1 MSKRHD
7 DWRDAAALIDQ
18 QIDGDRDALMRALT
32 DRFGLT
38 VAWFGDHTRVRG
50 LGITAK
56 ATSGT
61 RMALVNWSN
70 AARRRLIREAV

>member
-18 QIDGDRDALMRALT
+18 QIDGDRDALLRVLT

-38 VAWFGDHTRVRG
+38 VTQRGNVTRARG
-50 LGITAK
+50 LGITAN
-56 ATSGT
+56 ATSGD

-70 AARRRLIREAV
+70 AARRRLIREGV